1 MAGKPLICKSPDF
14 YHLGLHAPQHTMKHR
29 FEEPV
34 DRAKYIALDWV
45 IFGTSFNVT
54 FLKPN
59 RESALIE
66 MAGSL
71 SIRVSPDFCCHE
83 LFVATAN
90 VPASDQRPPQP
101 SFNAKV
107 DLLDIY

>member
-1 MAGKPLICKSPDF
+1 MAGKPLIRKSPDF
-14 YHLGLHAPQHTMKHR
+14 YHLELHAPQHTMKYR

-34 DRAKYIALDWV
+34 DRPQYIALNWV
-45 IFGTSFNVT
+45 IFGTSFDVT
-54 FLKPN
+54 SLKPN
-59 RESALIE
+59 RESVLME
-66 MAGSL
+66 MAESL